1 MDDHQCIKYAFSLF
15 YFIFIDV
22 PIIYFFGRKLTNF
35 FQSNRKSTDYYLL
48 EKQEILNLASF
59 IPIEQQ
65 KRKR

>member
-35 FQSNRKSTDYYLL
+35 FSQI
-48 EKQEILNLASF
+48 ENLRIIIYWKNKKF
-59 IPIEQQ
+59 
-65 KRKR
+65 